1 MARGARLT
9 DERAF
14 WTIFARPYIP
24 PYCADSAKR
33 PRKSARMSEQPDQ
46 MPQATDAA
54 NTKARRTQARPTE
67 AEVTDTARKK
77 TGLRWRRPS
86 FPIVCAAMAAESVAA
101 NVVHPVEPAFYIS
114 LALPDWIF
122 GVAFASMALGLFLFA
137 PFWGLVSDRIGRVR
151 TLALTAV
158 LYGLAQLAFLV
169 STTVPS
175 IIVARFAAG
184 ATCAGFGVAAMAY
197 VADISDARTCG
208 RNMTLLAAVQSAAT
222 AMGYL
227 VGGVVGQ
234 NDPGHSFI
242 LQFFILLL
250 VAGMALLLL
259 AEGGTFERAQEP
271 LTLGRANPL
280 AALAGTRELLS
291 PWMCA
296 FLASTVLACVASSAF
311 DNSFNYYLRDQ
322 FSFPTTYN
330 GYIYAAVGVLGL
342 LANLTVGLRLQRARD
357 GERALG
363 GVLACAA
370 VLLASTVFA
379 VNMPVYLGLNIAF
392 YIFNT
397 LYVPMMQALSIQG
410 DTGGHGK
417 IAGLFQSAK
426 SVGMVA
432 GSLAAGFVY
441 EVSPQLPFVM
451 AAVSFALA
459 AGAIAA
465 ARKIALMRGRRG

>member
-1 MARGARLT
+1 
-9 DERAF
+9 
-14 WTIFARPYIP
+14 
-24 PYCADSAKR
+24 
-33 PRKSARMSEQPDQ
+33 MSEQPDQ
-46 MPQATDAA
+46 MQQATDS
-54 NTKARRTQARPTE
+54 ARKETRRAQKRAVE
-67 AEVTDTARKK
+67 AEVNDTANTEAGCTQRKLAEAGATDTTRKK
-77 TGLRWRRPS
+77 AGLRWRRPS

-158 LYGLAQLAFLV
+158 LYGLAQLACLV

-197 VADISDARTCG
+197 VADISDGRTCG

-342 LANLTVGLRLQRARD
+342 LANLTVGLRLQQARD

-363 GVLACAA
+363 DVLACAA

-379 VNMPVYLGLNIAF
+379 ANMPVYLGLNIAF

-410 DTGGHGK
+410 DAGGHGK
-417 IAGLFQSAK
+417 VAGLFQSAK
-426 SVGMVA
+426 SAGMVA

-465 ARKIALMRGRRG
+465 ARRIALTRGRRG

>member
-1 MARGARLT
+1 MNRQLRFGWQFPLPYPGITVNLHTAGERLAHNLPLCISHAPSQIPRKARL
-9 DERAF
+9 
-14 WTIFARPYIP
+14 PMP
-24 PYCADSAKR
+24 KQ
-33 PRKSARMSEQPDQ
+33 QP
-46 MPQATDAA
+46 
-54 NTKARRTQARPTE
+54 ARRDGTTTSLGRL
-67 AEVTDTARKK
+67 K
-77 TGLRWRRPS
+77 RPS
-86 FPIVCAAMAAESVAA
+86 FAVVCAAMALESVGA

-175 IIVARFAAG
+175 IVIARFAAG
-184 ATCAGFGVAAMAY
+184 ATCSGFGVAAMAY
-197 VADISDARTCG
+197 VADISEPRTCG
-208 RNMTLLAAVQSAAT
+208 RHMTLLAAVQSAST

-234 NDPGHSFI
+234 NNPGSSFI
-242 LQFFILLL
+242 LQFFILVA

-259 AEGGTFERAQEP
+259 AESPSFQRSQEP

-280 AALAGTRELLS
+280 AAFAGTRELLS

-296 FLASTVLACVASSAF
+296 FLAATVFACLASAAF

-322 FSFPTTYN
+322 FGFPTTYN

-342 LANLTVGLRLQRARD
+342 VANLTVGLRLQQARD
-357 GERALG
+357 GERALAV
-363 GVLACAA
+363 VLLGAT

-379 VNMPVYLGLNIAF
+379 TSMAVYLGLNIVF

-397 LYVPMMQALSIQG
+397 LYFPMMQALSIEG
-410 DTGGHGK
+410 DAGGHGK
-417 IAGLFQSAK
+417 VAGLFQSAK
-426 SVGMVA
+426 SAGMVA
-432 GSLAAGFVY
+432 GSLAAGFIY
-441 EVSPQLPFVM
+441 ELSPTAPFVM
-451 AAVSFALA
+451 AAAAFALA
-459 AGAIAA
+459 TGASLLARRI
-465 ARKIALMRGRRG
+465 ARKQGRTR

>member
-1 MARGARLT
+1 
-9 DERAF
+9 
-14 WTIFARPYIP
+14 
-24 PYCADSAKR
+24 
-33 PRKSARMSEQPDQ
+33 MSEQPDQ
-46 MPQATDAA
+46 MQQATDS
-54 NTKARRTQARPTE
+54 ARKETRRAQKRAVE
-67 AEVTDTARKK
+67 AEVNDTANTEAGCTQRKLAEAGATDTTRKK
-77 TGLRWRRPS
+77 AGLRWRRPS

-197 VADISDARTCG
+197 VADISDGRTCG

-342 LANLTVGLRLQRARD
+342 LANLTVGLRLQQARD

-363 GVLACAA
+363 DVLACAA

-379 VNMPVYLGLNIAF
+379 ANMPVYLGLNIAF

-410 DTGGHGK
+410 DAGGHGK
-417 IAGLFQSAK
+417 VAGLFQSAK
-426 SVGMVA
+426 SAGMVA

-465 ARKIALMRGRRG
+465 ARRIALTRGRRG

>member
-1 MARGARLT
+1 M
-9 DERAF
+9 
-14 WTIFARPYIP
+14 
-24 PYCADSAKR
+24 
-33 PRKSARMSEQPDQ
+33 
-46 MPQATDAA
+46 
-54 NTKARRTQARPTE
+54 
-67 AEVTDTARKK
+67 
-77 TGLRWRRPS
+77 
-86 FPIVCAAMAAESVAA
+86 
-101 NVVHPVEPAFYIS
+101 
-114 LALPDWIF
+114 
-122 GVAFASMALGLFLFA
+122 
-137 PFWGLVSDRIGRVR
+137 
-151 TLALTAV
+151 
-158 LYGLAQLAFLV
+158 

-234 NDPGHSFI
+234 NDPGRSFI

-250 VAGMALLLL
+250 VAGMAFLLL
-259 AEGGTFERAQEP
+259 AEGDAFKRAQEP

-330 GYIYAAVGVLGL
+330 GYIYAAVGILGL
-342 LANLTVGLRLQRARD
+342 LANLTVGLRLQQARD

-379 VNMPVYLGLNIAF
+379 ANMPVYLGLNIAF

-417 IAGLFQSAK
+417 VAGLFQSAK
-426 SVGMVA
+426 SAGMVA

-459 AGAIAA
+459 TGAIAVA
-465 ARKIALMRGRRG
+465 HKIALTHGRRG

>member
-1 MARGARLT
+1 
-9 DERAF
+9 
-14 WTIFARPYIP
+14 
-24 PYCADSAKR
+24 
-33 PRKSARMSEQPDQ
+33 MSEQPDQ
-46 MPQATDAA
+46 MSPLTDSA
-54 NTKARRTQARPTE
+54 NTETRRTQRRPTE
-67 AEVTDTARKK
+67 AEVTDTARKADK
-77 TGLRWRRPS
+77 LRWRRPS

-151 TLALTAV
+151 TLSLTAV

-234 NDPGHSFI
+234 NDPGRSFI

-250 VAGMALLLL
+250 VAGMAFLLL
-259 AEGGTFERAQEP
+259 AEGDAFKRAQEP

-330 GYIYAAVGVLGL
+330 GYIYAAVGILGL
-342 LANLTVGLRLQRARD
+342 LANLTVGLRQARD

-379 VNMPVYLGLNIAF
+379 ANMPVYLGLNIAF

-417 IAGLFQSAK
+417 VAGLFQSAK
-426 SVGMVA
+426 SAGMVA

-459 AGAIAA
+459 TGAIAVA
-465 ARKIALMRGRRG
+465 HKIALTHGRRG

>member
-1 MARGARLT
+1 
-9 DERAF
+9 
-14 WTIFARPYIP
+14 
-24 PYCADSAKR
+24 
-33 PRKSARMSEQPDQ
+33 MSEQPDQ
-46 MPQATDAA
+46 MPQAADSTR
-54 NTKARRTQARPTE
+54 KEARRAQKRAID
-67 AEVTDTARKK
+67 AEVTDFARKK
-77 TGLRWRRPS
+77 ARRIQRKPDETEPTNSARKEGRLRWRRPS

-175 IIVARFAAG
+175 IVVARFAAG

-234 NDPGHSFI
+234 NDPGRSFI

-322 FSFPTTYN
+322 FGFPTTYN

-342 LANLTVGLRLQRARD
+342 LANLTVGLRLQQTRD

-379 VNMPVYLGLNIAF
+379 ANRPVYLGLNIAF

-417 IAGLFQSAK
+417 VAGLFQSAK
-426 SVGMVA
+426 SAGMVA

-441 EVSPQLPFVM
+441 EVSPQVPFIM

-459 AGAIAA
+459 AGAIVI
-465 ARKIALMRGRRG
+465 ARKIALTRGRRG